1 MPVNIFY
8 VCGGRSF
15 RSDNLRPKIEGIV
28 NCWRQSGHKVD
39 VICGG
44 DFSQAEGA
52 YQAGTANAQSPQKWY
67 RELKILSPLK
77 NSISEK
83 RDIDNDKLMQA
94 RLELMTSQ
102 NKPDIIWE
110 RNSRLHCAGLE
121 VARKI
126 GVSYVLEW
134 RDHLIPYSISLYHH
148 KAVRMEKYKN
158 QQADY
163 IVVES
168 QKLKEDLA
176 KEGIDKQKIL
186 IAHNAVNPQTFRIDT
201 AASREYR
208 KTLGISDDEI
218 LVGYLGSY
226 SHYHDMTRLV
236 LAADI
241 LSRQSQAKIRV
252 LMVGKGRDYEKLH
265 KLATNLQL
273 LGSTLIM
280 KPWVP
285 KEAVPRVLS
294 ALDIAVLAGSTD
306 IICPIKV
313 QEYMAMERAVVLPD
327 YPCNREVVTD
337 GKTGILFEPKNEKA
351 LAEKLLLLAKD
362 SQLRGRLGKA
372 ARQEILQRFTWEKTW
387 RKALQEIIFRTGG

>member
-1 MPVNIFY
+1 M
-8 VCGGRSF
+8 
-15 RSDNLRPKIEGIV
+15 EGIIS
-28 NCWRQSGHKVD
+28 CWRQSGHKVD
-39 VICGG
+39 VLCGG
-44 DFSQAEGA
+44 DLSQAAGSS
-52 YQAGTANAQSPQKWY
+52 YAGTGNAQSRQRWY
-67 RELKILSPLK
+67 RKLKILETVK
-77 NSISEK
+77 NSVSEK

-94 RLELMTSQ
+94 RLELMASQ

-110 RNSRLHCAGLE
+110 RNSRLHCAGLK
-121 VARKI
+121 VARRI
-126 GVSYVLEW
+126 GAPYVLEW
-134 RDHLIPYSISLYHH
+134 LDHLIPYSISLYHH

-163 IVVES
+163 IIVVS
-168 QKLKEDLA
+168 QKLREDLA

-186 IAHNAVNPQTFRIDT
+186 IAHNAVNPQTFQIDI
-201 AASREYR
+201 AGGREYR
-208 KTLGISDDEI
+208 KTLGINDDEI

-226 SHYHDMTRLV
+226 SYYHDMTRLV

-241 LSRQSQAKIRV
+241 LSGQSQAKIRV

-265 KLATNLQL
+265 RLASDLKLLD
-273 LGSTLIM
+273 SMLIM

-285 KEAVPRVLS
+285 KEDVPRILS

-313 QEYMAMERAVVLPD
+313 QEYMAMERTVVLPD

-372 ARQEILQRFTWEKTW
+372 ARQEIIERFTWEKTW
-387 RKALQEIIFRTGG
+387 GRALQKIAHSSRIS